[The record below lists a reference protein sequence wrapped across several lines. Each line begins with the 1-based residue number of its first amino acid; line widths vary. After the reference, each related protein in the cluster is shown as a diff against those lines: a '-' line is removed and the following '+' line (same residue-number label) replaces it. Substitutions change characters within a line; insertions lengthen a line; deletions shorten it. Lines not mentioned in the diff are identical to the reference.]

1 MFQNQIV
8 HEMHY
13 PSIRT
18 IEKCDHVIREGIFA
32 ANENGDTTDKTFTS
46 EHDWWQDSVR
56 IPDMICVSKGLD
68 GSLAEQHGG
77 ALCPTEQLRL
87 TVGSVR

>member
-13 PSIRT
+13 PCIRT

-32 ANENGDTTDKTFTS
+32 VNENGDTTDKTFTS

-56 IPDMICVSKGLD
+56 IPDMICVSKAWMDPLQ
-68 GSLAEQHGG
+68 SSMEESCVQ
-77 ALCPTEQLRL
+77 QN
-87 TVGSVR
+87 S